1 MQAKTR
7 IQWPSRR
14 INLCTNIIVKKH
26 HHDTYEISLNLDQC
40 GNWPRSPLLHKK
52 FALMSDCEEEE
63 GNKKWL
69 RHGRLMQ
76 AKTRI
81 QWPSRWINLRNNAQD
96 RYLWLW
102 RVTLLSMIWMW
113 CLGPYFTTILCIST
127 TCYSSKKPTFY
138 CTKYFFIK
146 VISSENKL
154 YDEVKPLNHKINA
167 FWIFRTT
174 FCNPCFLQMR
184 LVFSWQDLLKFN

>member
-1 MQAKTR
+1 MIWDQCGRVHLYYIRSLLWCRIVRRRREIKKWLRHGRLMQTKTR
-7 IQWPSRR
+7 IQFE
-14 INLCTNIIVKKH
+14 IIK
-26 HHDTYEISLNLDQC
+26 NLDQC

-52 FALMSDCEEEE
+52 FALMSDCEEEG

-81 QWPSRWINLRNNAQD
+81 QWPSRRINLRNNAQD

-127 TCYSSKKPTFY
+127 TCYSTKKPTFY
-138 CTKYFFIK
+138 YTKYFFIQ
-146 VISSENKL
+146 VRS
-154 YDEVKPLNHKINA
+154 
-167 FWIFRTT
+167 
-174 FCNPCFLQMR
+174 
-184 LVFSWQDLLKFN
+184 

>member
-1 MQAKTR
+1 MVTGRVHLCYIRSSLWCR
-7 IQWPSRR
+7 IVRR
-14 INLCTNIIVKKH
+14 R
-26 HHDTYEISLNLDQC
+26 
-40 GNWPRSPLLHKK
+40 G
-52 FALMSDCEEEE
+52 

-81 QWPSRWINLRNNAQD
+81 QWPSRRINLRNNAQD

-127 TCYSSKKPTFY
+127 TCYSTKMPTFY
-138 CTKYFFIK
+138 RTKYFFIQ
-146 VISSENKL
+146 VLSSENKL
-154 YDEVKPLNHKINA
+154 YDEVKSLNHKVNA
-167 FWIFRTT
+167 FWMFCTT
-174 FCNPCFLQMR
+174 FYNPCFLQMC
-184 LVFSWQDLLKFN
+184 LIFSWQDLLRSNQIQATSKQQTQ

>member
-1 MQAKTR
+1 MVTGRVHLYYIRSSLWCR
-7 IQWPSRR
+7 IVRR
-14 INLCTNIIVKKH
+14 R
-26 HHDTYEISLNLDQC
+26 
-40 GNWPRSPLLHKK
+40 G
-52 FALMSDCEEEE
+52 

-81 QWPSRWINLRNNAQD
+81 QWPSRRINLRNNAQD

-127 TCYSSKKPTFY
+127 TCYSTKKPTFY
-138 CTKYFFIK
+138 CTKYFFIQ
-146 VISSENKL
+146 VLSSENKL
-154 YDEVKPLNHKINA
+154 YDEVKSLNHKINLHFECFAQLFTILA
-167 FWIFRTT
+167 FCRCVSYSADKIYWDPIRFKQ
-174 FCNPCFLQMR
+174 LQNNR
-184 LVFSWQDLLKFN
+184 LSSWVVDLGSNLNS